1 MIGVKFNDKHSLH
14 DLGLFLQAFTIG
26 VPEVKRQIVEIQG
39 MQGSVDL
46 SEALDETFYKNR
58 LLTFEFVSKKDTKEA
73 LVLLSRVEAYLHGKV
88 MEVVLDDDPRFYYKG
103 MVSVNSFKTE
113 KRLGYL
119 VIDVDAEPY
128 KYEINFTGS
137 DWLWDPFDFE
147 TGIIKLSS
155 IDVSGSKTVD
165 LLNRAMITS
174 PVFTATKPMKV
185 KFNNITYNL
194 PAGRTKVYDIR
205 LCEGSNLVTFI
216 GNGRVQIEYKG
227 GVL

>member
-1 MIGVKFNDKHSLH
+1 
-14 DLGLFLQAFTIG
+14 
-26 VPEVKRQIVEIQG
+26 

-58 LLTFEFVSKKDTKEA
+58 LLTFEFVSKNDTKGA
-73 LVLLSRVEAYLHGKV
+73 LVLLSKVEAYLHGKV

-113 KRLGYL
+113 KKIGYL

-128 KYEINFTGS
+128 KYELNFNGS

-155 IDVSGSKTVD
+155 IDVSGTKTVD

-174 PVFTATKPMKV
+174 PAFTTTKPMKV

-205 LCEGSNLVTFI
+205 LHEGSNLVTFI
-216 GNGRVQIEYKG
+216 GNGSVQIEYKG